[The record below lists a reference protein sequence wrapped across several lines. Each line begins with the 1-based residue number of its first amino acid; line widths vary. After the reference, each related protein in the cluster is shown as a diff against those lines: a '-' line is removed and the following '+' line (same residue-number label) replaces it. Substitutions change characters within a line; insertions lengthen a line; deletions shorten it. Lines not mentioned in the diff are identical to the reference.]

1 MKKRKNVLVFVAH
14 SDDHVIGA
22 GGTLAKYA
30 HSGYNVYVY
39 VFSHGEAGIP
49 WLKKGVAVET
59 RFKELIDANKLLG
72 LKRTYAFG
80 LSDGK
85 CKYEIEKYRIVEKI
99 SRLIKEKKPCK
110 IFVHSANDSHPDH
123 RAVHDAVVKGL
134 RKSRIKSDLYSFD
147 IWSLFR
153 FRHRDI
159 PKLYVDVSDTF
170 RLKLKALR
178 MFRSQWIVY
187 LIFITKVFLSAF
199 LNGLHSGTRFAE
211 MFYKEK

>member
-30 HSGYNVYVY
+30 RSGYNIYVY

-49 WLKKGVAVET
+49 RL
-59 RFKELIDANKLLG
+59 KELIDANKLLG
-72 LKRTYAFG
+72 LKRTYVFG
-80 LSDGK
+80 LADGK
-85 CKYEIEKYRIVEKI
+85 CKDEIERYRIVKKI
-99 SRLIKEKKPCK
+99 SKLIKEKKPCK
-110 IFVHSANDSHPDH
+110 IFTHSANDSHPDH

-134 RKSRIKSDLYSFD
+134 RRSRIKSDLYSFD
-147 IWSLFR
+147 IWTLFR
-153 FRHRDI
+153 FRHRDM
-159 PKLYVDVSDTF
+159 PKLYVDVSDAF

-187 LIFITKVFLSAF
+187 LMFITKIFLSAF